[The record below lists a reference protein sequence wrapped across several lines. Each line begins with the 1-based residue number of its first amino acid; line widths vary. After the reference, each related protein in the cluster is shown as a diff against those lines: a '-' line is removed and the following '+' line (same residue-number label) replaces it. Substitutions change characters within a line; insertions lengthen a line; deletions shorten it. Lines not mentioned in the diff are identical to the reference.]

1 MTGELQKD
9 EREPILN
16 IVGEKVALG
25 PRRKDL
31 LPLYQLWINDLK
43 STRSL
48 GGYRPFTF
56 EEEEEWYARLIGS
69 DNIPFTIYERE
80 TTKPIGT
87 ASLVG
92 IDHRNRKAEFGLFI
106 GEEGAR
112 GKGYG
117 TETTKLVL
125 DYAFTAVGLHDVMLR
140 VFEFDKAGLRA
151 YERAG
156 FREMGRRRE
165 SYFMGGRMWD
175 DIYMDCIST
184 EFEGPV
190 SREAFS
196 E

>member
-1 MTGELQKD
+1 M
-9 EREPILN
+9 
-16 IVGEKVALG
+16 
-25 PRRKDL
+25 
-31 LPLYQLWINDLK
+31 
-43 STRSL
+43 
-48 GGYRPFTF
+48 
-56 EEEEEWYARLIGS
+56 
-69 DNIPFTIYERE
+69 
-80 TTKPIGT
+80 
-87 ASLVG
+87 
-92 IDHRNRKAEFGLFI
+92 
-106 GEEGAR
+106 
-112 GKGYG
+112 
-117 TETTKLVL
+117 L